1 MKEDLGVQSP
11 NKLPDIIRIAV
22 DTIKSAIFKS
32 QLSALSKANA
42 DQLSLYY
49 GIGKYVSDNSRKG
62 FWGTGALERIS
73 EQLRKE
79 IPGLRGYSASNLKQ
93 MRMFYEQW
101 SGGFKSV
108 AAAADLK
115 MVKIAADSIASAS
128 EIDTSILEL
137 SEMTEVEIN
146 MEEFLSIGFTLHMEI
161 LHKTTTLRERV
172 FYIHQTII
180 QQWDKYTLRK
190 RLRDDYYHKHDQFAT
205 NNFSRTINDSRQSLK
220 AIELFKDEY
229 ILDFINAEELG
240 LRDSQDVDER
250 VVEQAIIQNV
260 KNFIMTFGRD
270 FAFIGNQYHLEK
282 HGVEQFPDL
291 LFFNREL
298 NALVCCELKYGDF
311 KTAYLGQLAGYLK
324 LLDDTVKKAHEN
336 PTIGI
341 LLCKSANKDF
351 VEYMIQDYAHPMG
364 VATYKTADDLPDD
377 LRRSLPD
384 IEDLKKLL

>member
-1 MKEDLGVQSP
+1 MNNEPTDISA
-11 NKLPDIIRIAV
+11 NKLPEAIRIAV
-22 DTIKSAIFKS
+22 DTIKAAIFKS
-32 QLSALSKANA
+32 QLCALKKANA

-49 GIGKYVSDNSRKG
+49 GIGKYVSDNSRRG
-62 FWGTGALERIS
+62 FWGTGALDRIS
-73 EQLRKE
+73 EQLRRE
-79 IPGLRGYSASNLKQ
+79 IPGLRGFSTANLKQ
-93 MRMFYEQW
+93 MRTFYEQW
-101 SGGFKSV
+101 FEGFKSV
-108 AAAADLK
+108 ATATDLR
-115 MVKIAADSIASAS
+115 IASIADNSIAVAT
-128 EIDTSILEL
+128 EIDTSILKP
-137 SEMTEVEIN
+137 SDANEVEIN
-146 MEEFLSIGFTLHMEI
+146 MDEFLGIGFTLHMEI

-180 QQWDKYTLRK
+180 QQWDKYTLRQ
-190 RLRDDYYHKHDQFAT
+190 RLKDDYYHKHEHVAT
-205 NNFSRTINDSRQSLK
+205 NNFSRTISDVRQSLR

-240 LRDSQDVDER
+240 LRDSHDVDER
-250 VVEQAIIQNV
+250 VVEQTIIQNV

-270 FAFIGNQYHLEK
+270 FAFVGNQYRLEK
-282 HGVEQFPDL
+282 YEVEQFPDL

-324 LLDDTVKKAHEN
+324 ILDETVKKPHEN

-341 LLCKSANKDF
+341 LLCKTADKDF

-364 VATYKTADDLPDD
+364 VATYKTADDLPEE